1 MYVLDGVKYY
11 VAFEL
16 INTFFKENE
25 TQLNQVKL
33 YRNQLK
39 FQQFNNSLSD
49 FVNVPNQEITTN
61 FSDSTNAL
69 SDNVNGSIR
78 LKDQSSG

>member
-1 MYVLDGVKYY
+1 MYVLYGVKYY